1 MTDSSL
7 LCQSFRTA
15 LERGTLGTRP
25 YRHWLLQDILPPET
39 AQALTALPY
48 TPPVILETYGKRETN
63 NASRTYFDPETRGRA
78 PVTDAVACAFQAP
91 ETTGLIEHWCGAA
104 LGGSFLRIEYC
115 QDTDGF
121 WLEPHTDIGAKR
133 FTFLIYLSQG
143 PDAESLGTD
152 ILSGPDQPAHAIPAP
167 FNSGLIFIPSSE
179 TWHGFHKRPIIG
191 VRKSIIINYVGPE
204 WRSRHELAFPEAPID
219 GNMGER

>member
-7 LCQSFRTA
+7 LCQSFRVA
-15 LERGTLGTRP
+15 LERSSPGASP
-25 YRHWLLQDILPPET
+25 YRHWLLRDILPPEA

-48 TPPVILETYGKRETN
+48 TPPIILETYGKRETN
-63 NASRTYFDPETRGRA
+63 NASRTYFDPETRGRIPIA
-78 PVTDAVACAFQAP
+78 EAVAHAFQAS
-91 ETTGLIEHWCGAA
+91 ETTRLIERFCGAA

-133 FTFLIYLSQG
+133 FTFLVYLSQG
-143 PDAESLGTD
+143 PGAESLGTD
-152 ILSGPDQPAHAIPAP
+152 VLSGPDQPAHSVPAP
-167 FNSGLIFIPSSE
+167 FNSGLIFVPGSD

-219 GNMGER
+219 GTVSEK